1 MAAFGVFMALF
12 SRSPLSDGF
21 NQQIDP
27 VFSLS
32 VVPCSARDDIEGPS
46 AAIVSSA
53 RGFQGWALGVSGAT
67 VAGFGVLAAIE
78 SHVGR
83 QLARLPGRWSNGFS
97 GRSLTSS
104 S

>member
-12 SRSPLSDGF
+12 SRSPLFDGF

-32 VVPCSARDDIEGPS
+32 VVPGSARDDIEAPS

-53 RGFQGWALGVSGAT
+53 RGLRGWAFGVSGAT
-67 VAGFGVLAAIE
+67 IAGCGVLAAIE
-78 SHVGR
+78 SHVG
-83 QLARLPGRWSNGFS
+83 QPIEH
-97 GRSLTSS
+97 T
-104 S
+104 